1 MDSEEVLA
9 RLAALGDPA
18 AVAGM
23 ARFGI
28 TARLAYGVSVPALR
42 ALAREIGRDH
52 DLAQSLWTTGVF
64 EACLLA
70 AMVAVPA
77 QVDETLLEGWVLD
90 FDNWAVCDGVCTDLF
105 GRTPWAYDKAVSWS
119 ARNEEYVKRAGF
131 VLMARLAVT
140 DKTAP
145 DARFEAF
152 LPIIVREAGDPRDM
166 VRKAVN
172 WALRQIG
179 KRNLALNARAIEVA
193 RAIHGLPARSAHWI
207 ASDALRE
214 LTGDAVQARL
224 RRWASR
230 P

>member
-1 MDSEEVLA
+1 MTCEEILA
-9 RLAALGDPA
+9 RLAAQGDPA
-18 AVAGM
+18 TVAGM

-28 TARLAYGVSVPALR
+28 TARLAYGLSVPALR

-52 DLAQSLWTTGVF
+52 DLAQALWTTGIF
-64 EACLLA
+64 EARLLA

-77 QVDETLLEGWVLD
+77 RMDEALLEGWVLD

-105 GRTPWAYDKAVSWS
+105 GRTPWAYDKAVAWS
-119 ARNEEYVKRAGF
+119 ARSEEYVKRAGF

-140 DKTAP
+140 DKQAP

-152 LPIIVREAGDPRDM
+152 LPIIEREAGDPRPL

-193 RAIHGLPARSAHWI
+193 HAVHGLPGRSAHWI
-207 ASDALRE
+207 ATDALRE
-214 LTGDAVQARL
+214 LTGARVQARL
-224 RRWASR
+224 RRWADR